1 MSWIGFIVGVGLTL
15 FTWTTVM
22 KTLVFT
28 RSGVPL
34 LEQGVILGLRYLYA
48 RIGRLIASA
57 ESRDNFLSTMAPGAL
72 LAQLAAWLALF
83 FVASALMFWP
93 FLDGGFAEAARAS
106 GSSLFTLGISGPA
119 GQAPTAFIFLTA
131 ATGIV
136 VVALYIAYLPTL
148 YGQFNAREAAVS
160 QLESVIGAPPWGP
173 TVLTSHR
180 EHGLIEGLPSL
191 YARWDQLAAEV
202 GVAITHYPLLA
213 WFRGPNASTSW
224 PTSLLAVL
232 DSAAL
237 YTALMPAD
245 APLECRAVVR
255 TAAHTL
261 DRVSKTMSFAV
272 NATALAERNAEVGY
286 ADFLPE
292 YERLRASGLPVARE
306 PEEAWA
312 AFCET
317 RQAYA
322 PQLLALADAVLAPA
336 SPWSEAGRA

>member
-1 MSWIGFIVGVGLTL
+1 MG
-15 FTWTTVM
+15 
-22 KTLVFT
+22 
-28 RSGVPL
+28 P
-34 LEQGVILGLRYLYA
+34 
-48 RIGRLIASA
+48 
-57 ESRDNFLSTMAPGAL
+57 D
-72 LAQLAAWLALF
+72 
-83 FVASALMFWP
+83 
-93 FLDGGFAEAARAS
+93 RAH
-106 GSSLFTLGISGPA
+106 
-119 GQAPTAFIFLTA
+119 Q
-131 ATGIV
+131 
-136 VVALYIAYLPTL
+136 
-148 YGQFNAREAAVS
+148 
-160 QLESVIGAPPWGP
+160 
-173 TVLTSHR
+173 SHR